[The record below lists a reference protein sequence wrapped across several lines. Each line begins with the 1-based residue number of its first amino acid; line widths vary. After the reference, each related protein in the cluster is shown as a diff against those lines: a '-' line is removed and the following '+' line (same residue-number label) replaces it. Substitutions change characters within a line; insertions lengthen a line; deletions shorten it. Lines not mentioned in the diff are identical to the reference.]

1 MFNDSQILRAIPA
14 PVDIGLWHFQNID
27 RTRNKDLAKEHLA
40 EAMHSLWSDQ
50 PAPGLTFDMVLQ
62 WASDDPIKTGWLE
75 PLLTW
80 EIPEWRKT
88 RNHSNQQHQ
97 REQADIKN
105 ERSVNLAAKL
115 SAIRSGQAHP
125 ALMGELAGV
134 WLNRYSDTR
143 GDTPLDRFVDVTR
156 PH

>member
-88 RNHSNQQHQ
+88 RNHSNQQRQ

-115 SAIRSGQAHP
+115 SAIRLGQAHP

-134 WLNRYSDTR
+134 WMNRYSDTR